1 MRRVLSWSPVALG
14 VIFLLL
20 LGYHRRE
27 QALGAKNDFVTFYA
41 GAKLAGTPELYS
53 RAANVELIKKLAGE
67 DMGMMYIRP
76 PFYAAI
82 LKPLAWLPF
91 LAAYALFTCLSL
103 ASYLWFAA
111 RFTKECPALPFLSAI
126 SIPFLAD
133 LTAGQDAAF
142 MLAILG
148 AAILLARA
156 GKDFGAGLVLSLC
169 AFKPH
174 LFLFV
179 PVLLIMKRRWWM
191 TGGGVVGG
199 VALAVL
205 GTIVNGPAAW
215 IAWVKVLRDPWINP
229 DAGGMPNLHGLV
241 AVMGINPNWE
251 AILIGAVCLLFL
263 WMTLHF
269 DNFELLFAASL
280 VCGLLVSF
288 HSTIVDDLVLFPVLI
303 LVLGSSRL
311 VPLRAAAGL
320 ILTPIPYFLVLAGPP
335 YSAIFPVS
343 LLLMLAGM
351 ICSVPSV
358 AKDKLKKIKTA
369 ELVLPH

>member
-1 MRRVLSWSPVALG
+1 VLLG

-20 LGYHRRE
+20 LGYHRRN
-27 QALGAKNDFVTFYA
+27 QALAARNDFPTFYA
-41 GAKLAGTPELYS
+41 GATLAGTPDLYS
-53 RAANVELIKKLAGE
+53 RTANAKLIEKLAGE
-67 DMGMMYIRP
+67 DLGMMYIRP

-91 LAAYALFTCLSL
+91 LGAYALFTCLSL
-103 ASYLWFAA
+103 ASYIWFAA

-148 AAILLARA
+148 TAILLARD
-156 GKDFGAGLVLSLC
+156 KNDLTAGLILSLC
-169 AFKPH
+169 SFKFH

-179 PVLLIMKRRWWM
+179 PVLLLIKKRWHM
-191 TGGGVVGG
+191 IAGGVVGA
-199 VALAVL
+199 VALAGV
-205 GTIVNGPAAW
+205 GTIVDGPSAW
-215 IAWVKVLRDPWINP
+215 ISWVNILRDPWINP
-229 DAGGMPNLHGLV
+229 GAGGMPNLHGLV
-241 AVMGINPNWE
+241 AALGLHPSWE
-251 AILIGAVCLLFL
+251 AILIGTVSLLFL
-263 WMTLHF
+263 WMTFHI

-303 LVLGSSRL
+303 LVLNSSQS
-311 VPLRAAAGL
+311 VPLRAAAAL

-335 YSAIFPVS
+335 YSALLPIC
-343 LLLMLAGM
+343 LLLMLGGM
-351 ICSVPSV
+351 AWDPQPH
-358 AKDKLKKIKTA
+358 AYKPKTLKM
-369 ELVLPH
+369 EGLVLPH